1 MPSSTDDEDAQQ
13 QQQSGC
19 KRPHASSELWEFESL
34 IAAEPPKSKVVLGV
48 DGGGTCTVCV
58 CVAAPVV
65 VPRDGSLPLLS
76 RCVTASSNHN
86 SVGVARRAIE
96 ESMAG
101 ALMKARIPRSAVQA
115 VCLALAGVD
124 SPSDGEAYLSWMRK
138 IFPSTVEMAVHNDG
152 VAALASGTAGK
163 LYGCVLIAGTGTI
176 ALGFGEDGKFARAS
190 GVGPALGDQ
199 GSGFAI
205 ASQALAAI
213 MRADDGRGP
222 ATSLTPAILKTL
234 GLSLP
239 QDLIGWVYA
248 DAAWARVA
256 SLLPVVK
263 ACAREGD
270 TVARKVL
277 DDAVYELSCSVKAVV
292 TRLKLNGND
301 GMKTFPLVLAGG
313 VLENDDGWDLC
324 KPLMECV
331 AEMFPRVQPIR
342 PTVEPAIGAAML
354 AWTQCQTSVTEE
366 NF

>member
-124 SPSDGEAYLSWMRK
+124 SPSDGEAYLSWMR
-138 IFPSTVEMAVHNDG
+138 
-152 VAALASGTAGK
+152 
-163 LYGCVLIAGTGTI
+163 
-176 ALGFGEDGKFARAS
+176 
-190 GVGPALGDQ
+190 
-199 GSGFAI
+199 
-205 ASQALAAI
+205 
-213 MRADDGRGP
+213 
-222 ATSLTPAILKTL
+222 
-234 GLSLP
+234 
-239 QDLIGWVYA
+239 
-248 DAAWARVA
+248 
-256 SLLPVVK
+256 
-263 ACAREGD
+263 
-270 TVARKVL
+270 
-277 DDAVYELSCSVKAVV
+277 CSF
-292 TRLKLNGND
+292 LHP
-301 GMKTFPLVLAGG
+301 F
-313 VLENDDGWDLC
+313 
-324 KPLMECV
+324 
-331 AEMFPRVQPIR
+331 
-342 PTVEPAIGAAML
+342 
-354 AWTQCQTSVTEE
+354 S
-366 NF
+366 